1 MLRTVC
7 ESIAAG
13 FLIAI
18 GGCVFLACENRTVGA
33 ILFSVA
39 LLCICY
45 MGYYL
50 YTGRIGYLTEDL
62 SGRNAVTLTA
72 GLTGNLVTTFLL
84 GLLIRAFLP
93 ALGETAAEICRIKL
107 SQTFPETLIRAFFCG
122 ILMYLA
128 VQIFREKNTPV
139 GILFC
144 IPVFILSGFEHSV
157 ADMFYFGASGILKK
171 ELLLFE
177 VAAVLGNTLGSLL
190 LPTLTKVGHAHARK
204 AE

>member
-1 MLRTVC
+1 MLKTVC

-18 GGCVFLACENRTVGA
+18 GGCVFLACEDRTVGA

-62 SGRNAVTLTA
+62 SGRNIAFLTV
-72 GLTGNLVTTFLL
+72 GLAGNLVTTFLL
-84 GLLIRAFLP
+84 GRLVRSFLP
-93 ALGETAAEICRIKL
+93 SLGETAAVICQAKL
-107 SQTFPETLIRAFFCG
+107 NQTFPETLVRAFFCG
-122 ILMYLA
+122 VLMYLA
-128 VQIFREKNTPV
+128 VQIFKEKNTPI

-157 ADMFYFGASGILKK
+157 ADMFYFGASGIFKA

-177 VAAVLGNTLGSLL
+177 AAAVFGNTLGSLL
-190 LPTLTKVGHAHARK
+190 LPTLTKVSHAHARK
-204 AE
+204 SE